1 MIPILSKI
9 TPILGKALATPLAK
23 SAKEVIAKA
32 ILNKLDV
39 SDDELSRALET
50 LSPEQIASLK
60 EAELAFN
67 ERMAQLGVDLEAL
80 AVDDRKDARKMAIK
94 TGDYTPRIIAWAVIS
109 CWLTVQVLLFYTEI
123 PPVNEDFLLRT
134 LGTLD
139 AAVTMVLAFYFGSS
153 SGSDSKNKTIERLAG
168 FNRPIED
175 QAV

>member
-1 MIPILSKI
+1 MISILSKI

-23 SAKEVIAKA
+23 SAKEVIARA
-32 ILNKLDV
+32 ILNKLDA
-39 SDDELSRALET
+39 SDDELSKALET

-175 QAV
+175 QTV